1 MLPFGESC
9 DGPVPLGER
18 RHDLRVLHDK
28 RRVDASLLKELADEL
43 KDVLQP
49 FTGKII
55 LELKT
60 NSQ

>member
-1 MLPFGESC
+1 
-9 DGPVPLGER
+9 VPLGER